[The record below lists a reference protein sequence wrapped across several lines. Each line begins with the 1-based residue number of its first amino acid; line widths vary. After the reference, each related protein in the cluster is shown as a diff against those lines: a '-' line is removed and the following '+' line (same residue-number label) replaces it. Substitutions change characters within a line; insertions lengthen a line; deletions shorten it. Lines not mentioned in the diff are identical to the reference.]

1 MKSTTTIIAYVFV
14 LMLLISCTRNQ
25 SKSIS
30 NDEDINLA
38 KIDSTVIDGRIP
50 KPKSIRKQGVQK
62 YIATLHI
69 PSKYVVTIPLEINE
83 RKIDIRLLLA
93 KSEDLLRGKNYTIA
107 EIEKGT
113 NSFLPM
119 SAYRCIEGTIELQ
132 HWQTI
137 NSGSYYYTYGYY
149 KDKEFKEN
157 EFVSRKRMTFRNGD
171 YNFITIIDMDN
182 DGYEDLLILDL
193 ESSMRDNDM
202 YQFYKWSE
210 KESKFIFVPDFFDK
224 AAFYG
229 WDKTG
234 KYLITG
240 VSDSRERKLYKNKIV
255 RGKLKTI
262 DQCVEYAVSDKQ
274 CW

>member
-14 LMLLISCTRNQ
+14 IMLLISCTRNQ
-25 SKSIS
+25 SRSTS
-30 NDEDINLA
+30 NEDDTNLA
-38 KIDSTVIDGRIP
+38 KIDSTAIDGRIP
-50 KPKSIRKQGVQK
+50 KPKSIRKQVVQK
-62 YIATLHI
+62 YIDTLHI
-69 PSKYVVTIPLEINE
+69 PSKYVIVIPLEINKK
-83 RKIDIRLLLA
+83 KIDIRLLLA
-93 KSEDLLRGKNYTIA
+93 RSEDLLRRKNYTIA
-107 EIEKGT
+107 EIEAGT
-113 NSFLPM
+113 NIFLPK

-137 NSGSYYYTYGYY
+137 NSDSYYYTYGYY

-157 EFVSRKRMTFRNGD
+157 EFVSRKRMTFRKGD

-193 ESSMRDNDM
+193 ASSRRDNDI

-210 KESKFIFVPDFFDK
+210 KESKFIFIPDFFDK

-262 DQCVEYAVSDKQ
+262 DQCIEYAVSDKQ